1 MSCEIGSKRIEG
13 GVMVKKQLSH
23 VDSSGK
29 LRMVDVSR
37 KQTSRRSAQAS
48 CTVFTDADIPAPGTA
63 THALDVLHAARI
75 AGIQAAKQTANLI
88 PLCHPIS
95 LDDIQVDVTKNAQGV
110 SIQSTVVTVHH
121 TGVEMEAL
129 TACAVAALSVVSSL
143 LDLDPTAHIEDL
155 VLLRKTGGK
164 SGDWGRLVNDS
175 V

>member
-1 MSCEIGSKRIEG
+1 MNSRQMKGV
-13 GVMVKKQLSH
+13 VMVKKQLSH

-29 LRMVDVSR
+29 LRMVDVSGKR
-37 KQTSRRSAQAS
+37 ATRRTAQAS
-48 CTVFTDADIPAPGTA
+48 CVVRTNAEIPAPGTA

-88 PLCHPIS
+88 PLCHPLS
-95 LDDIQVDVTKNAQGV
+95 LDDIHVDITKNENGV
-110 SIQSTVVTVHH
+110 SIQSMVVTVHH

-143 LDLDPTAHIEDL
+143 LDLDPTARIEDL

-164 SGDWGRLVNDS
+164 SGEWGRLVDPTE
-175 V
+175 

>member
-1 MSCEIGSKRIEG
+1 MA
-13 GVMVKKQLSH
+13 KKQLSH

-29 LRMVDVSR
+29 LRMVDVSA
-37 KQTSRRSAQAS
+37 KQATRRTAQAS
-48 CTVFTDADIPAPGTA
+48 CVVRTDAEIPAPGTA

-88 PLCHPIS
+88 PLCHPLS
-95 LDDIQVDVTKNAQGV
+95 LHDVQVDVTKIAHGV
-110 SIQSTVVTVHH
+110 NIQSTVVTVDH

-143 LDLDPTAHIEDL
+143 LDLDPTARMDDL

-164 SGDWGRLVNDS
+164 SGEWGRLVDPPQ
-175 V
+175 